1 MKLVGSV
8 SMGIILSLLVFVPVF
23 SLVSEGSASA
33 QDAGDPVLV
42 GAGDI
47 ARCSATGDESTADLL
62 DGITGTVFTTGD
74 NAYERGSATEFNNCY
89 APSWGRASII
99 ARTKPSP
106 GNHEYHAPRYDK
118 PDYNEDAADYFAY
131 FGAAAGGPS
140 RGYYAYDLGEWHM
153 VVLNSC
159 LEHEP
164 AVWDDS
170 SPPELL
176 KQVQCVGPGSLQEQW
191 LREDLAAPENKT
203 ACTLAYWH
211 HPRFS
216 SGSHGNST
224 SVSRLWNVL
233 YEAGTA
239 VVLNGHDHDYE
250 RFAPQNPSGQADPGQ
265 GIREFV
271 VGTGGGAFTAFKNIQ
286 PNSEARIA
294 NTNGVLKMTLRPEG
308 YEWQFVTAPSG
319 AVADSGS
326 GRCHG
331 TPPASDTT
339 APAVQPPTQDLP
351 TNATLGTSAV
361 PTKVSWSASDDS
373 GVARYDLQQSVDGGS
388 FKAVS
393 LSSPTATAKTLQ
405 LQPGSTYQFRIRATD
420 GVGNTSDW
428 AYGTDQPFLVD
439 PHQENENSE
448 AMVYTGT
455 WNQQALA
462 SAYGGSVKHAST
474 EGSTAQF
481 TFTGRNVAWVS
492 TKGPN
497 MGKATVSVDGVI
509 VSTVDL
515 YNSASQY
522 RKMVFSQS
530 GLDPTVSH
538 TIAVQAL
545 GTKKAASSGTRVD
558 VDAFVVLR

>member
-1 MKLVGSV
+1 MRLAGSV
-8 SMGIILSLLVFVPVF
+8 LAGTTV
-23 SLVSEGSASA
+23 SLVVLLAMFVLVSAGSASA
-33 QDAGDPVLV
+33 QDATDPVLV

-62 DGITGTVFTTGD
+62 DDIPGTVFTTGD
-74 NAYERGSATEFNNCY
+74 NVYERGSAAEFDNCY
-89 APSWGRASII
+89 APSWGRPSII

-131 FGAAAGGPS
+131 FGAAAGDPS
-140 RGYYAYDLGEWHM
+140 KGYYTYNQGEWHII
-153 VVLNSC
+153 VLNSC

-164 AVWDDS
+164 AVWDDG
-170 SPPELL
+170 SPPERL
-176 KQVQCVGPGSLQEQW
+176 KQVQCVGPGSQQEQW
-191 LREDLAAPENKT
+191 LRDDLAAPENQT

-224 SVSRLWNVL
+224 SVSRIWSAL
-233 YEAGTA
+233 YEAGA
-239 VVLNGHDHDYE
+239 DVVLNGHDHIYE
-250 RFAPQNPSGQADPGQ
+250 RFAPQNPSGQADPDQ

-294 NTNGVLKMTLRPEG
+294 NKNGVLKMTLRPEG
-308 YEWQFVTAPSG
+308 YEWQFVTAPDG

-326 GRCHG
+326 GTCHG
-331 TPPASDTT
+331 KPPASDIT
-339 APAVQPPTQDLP
+339 APAVRPPLQDLP
-351 TNATLGTSAV
+351 TNASLGTSTV
-361 PTKVSWSASDDS
+361 PTKVSWSASDDN
-373 GVARYDLQQSVDGGS
+373 GVARYELQRSVNEGS
-388 FKAVS
+388 FKSVS
-393 LSSPTATAKTLQ
+393 LPSATATAKTLQ
-405 LQPGSTYQFRIRATD
+405 LQPGSTYQFRVRATD

-428 AYGTDQPFLVD
+428 TYGTEQPFLVD
-439 PHQENENSE
+439 PHQENENSG
-448 AMVYTGT
+448 AMVYTGA
-455 WNQQALA
+455 WNQQALDTA
-462 SAYGGSVKHAST
+462 NGGGVKHAST

-497 MGKATVSVDGVI
+497 MGKATVSVDGVV
-509 VSTVDL
+509 VSTVNL
-515 YNSASQY
+515 YKSTTQY
-522 RKMVFSQS
+522 RKIIFSQS

-538 TIAVQAL
+538 TIAVQVL